1 MMGTGAR
8 GGASPAVHSGRRP
21 LIPRARPGSDGLP
34 EMLPSAGHYLIAGI
48 DSVLPR
54 LTGTPDPLALAD
66 DLRVALAR
74 TAACGDTC
82 RVRGAAD
89 AVRST
94 VALLLDGAFEEAR
107 AELVRTRM
115 DLARRH

>member
-1 MMGTGAR
+1 MLRTGAR
-8 GGASPAVHSGRRP
+8 GGASPTVHHGRRP
-21 LIPRARPGSDGLP
+21 WIPRARPDSDHMP

-48 DSVLPR
+48 DTVLSR
-54 LTGTPDPLALAD
+54 LTGAADRLALAD

-89 AVRST
+89 AVRVS
-94 VALLLDGAFEEAR
+94 VGLVLSGAVEQAR
-107 AELVRTRM
+107 AELERIRA
-115 DLARRH
+115 DLAKRP